1 MSAFDPLQTSL
12 LTRMMLTRRG
22 DAVFRMLKLLPP
34 HGWRAVWRELGIV
47 TLGVLIA
54 LAAQQV
60 VETLHER
67 RVADQT
73 RAAIRAEF
81 NDNLTNL
88 ALRGQAT
95 PCIARRLG
103 ELRRIMIAWAKT
115 GQFETPQWVA
125 QAPQLDFALPRY
137 EAAVSAGRLALLP
150 SAEQYRLG
158 AIAEG
163 FVEFARIQRDERS
176 VWGRLRALQMG
187 ADALSP
193 TDRTIILQAL
203 QDAATL
209 DYEAR
214 IAVRQQLPF
223 AKDAG
228 YEPDFSEFRRTISR
242 AWTGGRFTPS
252 ICTAIDTP
260 PDKANR
266 AQITPLP

>member
-1 MSAFDPLQTSL
+1 
-12 LTRMMLTRRG
+12 
-22 DAVFRMLKLLPP
+22 MLKAAPP
-34 HGWRAVWRELGIV
+34 HGWRAVWWELGIV

-54 LAAQQV
+54 LAAQQL

-73 RAAIRAEF
+73 RFAIRAEF
-81 NDNLTNL
+81 NDNLTSL
-88 ALRGQAT
+88 ALRARAG
-95 PCIARRLG
+95 PCVAQRLR
-103 ELRRIMIAWAKT
+103 EVRQIMIDWGKT
-115 GQFETPQWVA
+115 GGFKTPRWVA
-125 QAPQLDFALPRY
+125 QAPQFSLATPRY

-150 SAEQYRLG
+150 NAEQYRIG
-158 AIAEG
+158 AIADG
-163 FVEFARIQRDERS
+163 FADFIRIQNQERP

-187 ADALSP
+187 ADALSAN
-193 TDRTIILQAL
+193 DRTMILQAL

-228 YEPDFSEFRRTISR
+228 YAPDYSAHRGIVGRVY
-242 AWTGGRFTPS
+242 AGGRFTPS

-260 PDKANR
+260 PDEANR
-266 AQITPLP
+266 AQITPLPL